1 MGVRD
6 ERICAPSQRTQPATQ
21 SAVRP
26 GARKEM
32 PSLEDG
38 ARAAQQDAA
47 STGSASDRTVLLDT
61 PPRWRVPQASMDLG
75 ASCDRTRLTTTRAK
89 ALSLGN
95 VPKAPEGAR
104 LARLTYMVSTPS
116 GDNWSYGYD
125 TLDRLLTATN
135 SADTSTRR
143 TCRTMPP
150 ARSRQIRPSAAIAI
164 RRSAPA
170 RCGRT
175 RRPRSLVRRGATTRP
190 AI

>member
-21 SAVRP
+21 SAVRL

-38 ARAAQQDAA
+38 ARPAQRDAA

-75 ASCDRTRLTTTRAK
+75 ASCRRVGLTTTRAK
-89 ALSLGN
+89 GLSLGN
-95 VPKAPEGAR
+95 APNAPEGAR

-135 SADTSTRR
+135 SADTGTRR
-143 TCRTMPP
+143 TYSTMPP
-150 ARSRQIRPSAAIAI
+150 ARSRPIRPSAII
-164 RRSAPA
+164 GTRRKAPA
-170 RCGRT
+170 RRGHT
-175 RRPRSLVRRGATTRP
+175 RRHRSSARAAAATQP